1 MTTRFQPGDPQTA
14 AGLEARLASTL
25 LFDEPVTRVKLVS
38 PARAK
43 VLARLHIETVRDL
56 LTHFPRRYVD
66 MSAVSTVADARIGQA
81 CTICGQVYKI
91 EVKRPKRVPLVEI
104 TLVDGTGTLMLT
116 MFRQVWLADKVRPGM
131 TVAVAGKLEFDYGF
145 KRMTNPYLE
154 VLEQGA
160 DAAGVVIP
168 VHPATEK
175 ISAAMMRRLISN
187 ALDATRGVLDP
198 LPLSLRVKYRLMS
211 KQSALFCI
219 HFPQNMA
226 EQAEARRR
234 LVYEELL
241 LLQITLMV
249 NSDARS
255 TGKAACTHVVDG
267 PCMQALEAAVP
278 FELTDEQR
286 TARAEIL
293 AQLAAPKA
301 ANHML
306 LGDVGTGKTVVAA
319 FALAAAADT
328 GAQAALMAPTELLA
342 RQHAESLGPLLDA
355 AGITWDV
362 LTGSTDAARRA
373 SILARVA
380 SGQVSVLIGTHA
392 LIEPDVVF
400 ENLTLAVI
408 DEQQRFGVDQR
419 AALLGKGDNPD
430 SLLLT
435 ATPIPR
441 TLALALFGN
450 LTLSYLHKRP
460 NDCVKRTTK
469 VHPRTLK
476 GEAYDAALEA
486 LARGE
491 QVYVVCPLI
500 GAERPYVAAENLSGE
515 RLDSGKSSK
524 GRDSAQ
530 GFKTAA
536 ERFSAENRDSSQ
548 NLKTSGERLDSGKS
562 SKARGSRASA
572 PDEDAYEYA
581 NVSIE
586 AESDMQGENVA
597 AAKAHA
603 RFLQE
608 KTFIDYK
615 VELLHGKLPAAE
627 KQAVMQRFAAGETQV
642 LVATTVIEVGINVP
656 NATVMIIEDA
666 DRFGLAQLH
675 QLRGRVGRGN
685 LPAQVHL
692 ISGSKAPTALTRLA
706 AMEKTDDG
714 FELSNYDLSLRRE
727 GDILG
732 NRQSGASGLKLV
744 NIVRDGA
751 IIEAAHNDARAMLD
765 ADPGLREPEH
775 RALAREARM
784 VFGATIKGD

>member
-25 LFDEPVTRVKLVS
+25 LLDEPVTRVKLVS

-116 MFRQVWLADKVRPGM
+116 MFRQVWLADKVHPGM

-211 KQSALFCI
+211 KQSALSCI

-234 LVYEELL
+234 LAYEELL

-267 PCMQALEAAVP
+267 TCMQALEAAVP

-328 GAQAALMAPTELLA
+328 GTQAALMAPTELLT

-362 LTGSTDAARRA
+362 LTGSTDAAQRA

-500 GAERPYVAAENLSGE
+500 GDNAWDAKAAADAERASVAAENLSGE
-515 RLDSGKSSK
+515 KLDSGKSSK

-530 GFKTAA
+530 
-536 ERFSAENRDSSQ
+536 NP
-548 NLKTSGERLDSGKS
+548 
-562 SKARGSRASA
+562 KARGSRAFA

-615 VELLHGKLPAAE
+615 VELLHGKLSAVE